1 MRIRTV
7 KPEFWTDEQMSMR
20 SDFSRLLAIAL
31 LNYSDDDGYFL
42 ANPILI
48 RGACFP
54 FLDDSKKIP
63 RGIQELSEIGFLEV
77 GFLDDGR
84 KVGKIVNFRKHQRI
98 DKPQLS
104 KLKEKSQ
111 FQEPSKNDLGTFQ
124 EPSKTILGGNGK
136 GMEVEQG
143 KGKGR
148 GMIPPT
154 LSDVMDFYKHKAF
167 ESMEKGYIGVPYYR
181 FEQTDVKQFFEWYST
196 SEWKDRDG
204 KPIVNWKL
212 KLLTWVNKWIEK
224 NPPKIIE
231 GV

>member
-7 KPEFWTDEQMSMR
+7 KPEFWTDEQMSTR
-20 SDFSRLLAIAL
+20 TEFARLLALAL

-63 RGIQELSEIGFLEV
+63 RSIQELSEIGFLEI
-77 GFLDDGR
+77 GSLDDGR
-84 KVGKIVNFRKHQRI
+84 QVGKIINFRKHQRI

-111 FQEPSKNDLGTFQ
+111 FQEHSKNLPRIFQ
-124 EPSKTILGGNGK
+124 EPSKIILGGNG
-136 GMEVEQG
+136 MEQG
-143 KGKGR
+143 KGKGK

-154 LSDVMDFYKHKAF
+154 LSDVMEFMSGKAF
-167 ESMEKGYIGVPYYR
+167 ESMEKGYKGTPYYR
-181 FEQTDVKQFFEWYST
+181 FEKTEVPKFYEWYST
-196 SEWKDRDG
+196 SDWKDRDG
-204 KPIVNWKL
+204 KQIVNWKL
-212 KLLTWVNKWIEK
+212 KLLTWVNKWLEK
-224 NPPKIIE
+224 NPPQNIE

>member
-1 MRIRTV
+1 MRIRTI

-63 RGIQELSEIGFLEV
+63 RSIQELSDIGFLEI
-77 GFLDDGR
+77 GLLDDGR
-84 KVGKIVNFRKHQRI
+84 QVGRIVNFRKHQRI

-111 FQEPSKNDLGTFQ
+111 FQESSKNDLRTFQ
-124 EPSKTILGGNGK
+124 EPSKIVLGGNGK
-136 GMEVEQG
+136 GMEGEKEQG
-143 KGKGR
+143 RGR
-148 GMIPPT
+148 LPPT
-154 LSDVMDFYKHKAF
+154 LSDVIEFCK
-167 ESMEKGYIGVPYYR
+167 SKGYLLFDCERYYDLR
-181 FEQTDVKQFFEWYST
+181 TKNNWINANNR
-196 SEWKDRDG
+196 K
-204 KPIVNWKL
+204 IVNWKNDINTADSFGTYNRKKTFDEL
-212 KLLTWVNKWIEK
+212 QDEEMHRVANEIMRS
-224 NPPKIIE
+224 
-231 GV
+231 V